1 MSNLFLREVSLDN
14 FSASIRLYSKKYPL
28 EYLLRIR
35 VKRGINLA
43 VRDDGSSDPYAVIG
57 HAWMPIL
64 FISTRR
70 LKSTRVIKNDVNPH
84 RNSLLLPVELKKE
97 KSHSPTKQLA
107 SFAGYR

>member
-1 MSNLFLREVSLDN
+1 VLIIFLHFRNHRFARQEKVGPVLDAAFFPSMSNLFLREVSLDN

-64 FISTRR
+64 LYFASG
-70 LKSTRVIKNDVNPH
+70 
-84 RNSLLLPVELKKE
+84 RNLGCILES
-97 KSHSPTKQLA
+97 
-107 SFAGYR
+107 